1 MGNTSSSD
9 KKSLEHIVNY
19 LAAQYITKDEFKNMI
34 NLKDQEYCDKLIILT
49 SKIFKEYLNPSMI
62 EYLSVKKGIEG
73 DNITKKDKI
82 LAIEKDKLD
91 KINIKEGYKRE
102 RLCKGLAKFY
112 IQIAHI
118 FAAISSTLNPQY
130 KFTDLSN
137 NEIEKSIM
145 DREDLPN
152 YKERIITRNNL
163 CSNRLKILLGSMDYN
178 DLLDDTIIKINPN
191 FCDLNSNEKT
201 LNDEPGIPELKE
213 LYNDKYNYNLAQFD
227 DMTPKMKKIYEKDL
241 KTLFDEF
248 SNGDEKFDPD
258 KIKNFSDIKLKDF
271 HNSKGCKSELYKE
284 KIVGSTKKFL
294 FKKYVDNIKEMI
306 ENIKTQNNELLK
318 IIDKI
323 FVFSIDSNTGNKKI
337 IINKNLNVSKLSE
350 ITEETRNAILK
361 LYTNCE
367 KHFIEGLEIY
377 EALIK
382 KLKLQTTTS
391 QINNLKQ
398 EINEKIPETDTS
410 ELDIVKEN
418 EDREKT
424 LDDDKEE
431 NEDKE
436 KTLDDD
442 DEEENED
449 REKTIHDDKEE
460 NEDRE
465 KTVVDDKEENE
476 ENEDREK
483 TVVDDKEENE
493 DREKTVDD
501 DKEENE
507 DKEKTVDDDKEENED
522 REKTV
527 NDDKEENR
535 EDEEMNK
542 YNREFE
548 KDKI

>member
-1 MGNTSSSD
+1 
-9 KKSLEHIVNY
+9 
-19 LAAQYITKDEFKNMI
+19 
-34 NLKDQEYCDKLIILT
+34 
-49 SKIFKEYLNPSMI
+49 
-62 EYLSVKKGIEG
+62 
-73 DNITKKDKI
+73 
-82 LAIEKDKLD
+82 
-91 KINIKEGYKRE
+91 
-102 RLCKGLAKFY
+102 
-112 IQIAHI
+112 
-118 FAAISSTLNPQY
+118 
-130 KFTDLSN
+130 
-137 NEIEKSIM
+137 
-145 DREDLPN
+145 
-152 YKERIITRNNL
+152 
-163 CSNRLKILLGSMDYN
+163 
-178 DLLDDTIIKINPN
+178 
-191 FCDLNSNEKT
+191 
-201 LNDEPGIPELKE
+201 
-213 LYNDKYNYNLAQFD
+213 
-227 DMTPKMKKIYEKDL
+227 
-241 KTLFDEF
+241 
-248 SNGDEKFDPD
+248 
-258 KIKNFSDIKLKDF
+258 
-271 HNSKGCKSELYKE
+271 
-284 KIVGSTKKFL
+284 

-476 ENEDREK
+476 
-483 TVVDDKEENE
+483 
-493 DREKTVDD
+493 
-501 DKEENE
+501 
-507 DKEKTVDDDKEENED
+507 
-522 REKTV
+522 
-527 NDDKEENR
+527 
-535 EDEEMNK
+535 
-542 YNREFE
+542 
-548 KDKI
+548 